1 MLRNAGRGRE
11 AAPVSPV
18 LSGRDQ
24 VTAQRGR
31 CYLRSASSIYS
42 QLLIP
47 QHMVSVNKTLAVR
60 SPADARRSPRGR
72 GTAVWRIA
80 RSSGHSAPATENR
93 RQRGPISRRWKMG
106 ASRTRNQD
114 PSSRELKRY
123 SGGLRSRRLRAP
135 THLSPDELAKALRP
149 YELRSCSKSFSAA
162 VEPLPVAISAGRDR
176 SSWRYIAG
184 RAQATSSGTPKALGS
199 TNTPLRSA
207 RHRRQAGRVPTSRP
221 TGD

>member
-1 MLRNAGRGRE
+1 
-11 AAPVSPV
+11 
-18 LSGRDQ
+18 

-31 CYLRSASSIYS
+31 CYLRSATGIYS

-47 QHMVSVNKTLAVR
+47 QHIASVNKALAVR
-60 SPADARRSPRGR
+60 SAADARRSPRGR
-72 GTAVWRIA
+72 GTAVWCIP
-80 RSSGHSAPATENR
+80 RSSGHSALVTEDR

-106 ASRTRNQD
+106 RIAHPKPGSVIKGTQAI
-114 PSSRELKRY
+114 LW
-123 SGGLRSRRLRAP
+123 RLAILPTGAP
-135 THLSPDELAKALRP
+135 THLSPDELPKELRL
-149 YELRSCSKSFSAA
+149 YELRSCSKRFSAA
-162 VEPLPVAISAGRDR
+162 VEPLPLAISAGRDR

-207 RHRRQAGRVPTSRP
+207 RHRRQAGRVPSSRP